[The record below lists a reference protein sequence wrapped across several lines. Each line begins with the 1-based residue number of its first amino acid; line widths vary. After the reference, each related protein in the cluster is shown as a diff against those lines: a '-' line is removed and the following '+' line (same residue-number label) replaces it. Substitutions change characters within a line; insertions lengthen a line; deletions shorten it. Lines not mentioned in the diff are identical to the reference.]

1 MFLPNFLGSYS
12 IQFAPFGV
20 FGVMS
25 PKLSASSARVD
36 IRLLFIYQ
44 MIQILFII
52 IIMKAKLGTTANL
65 GIYHYYHYYLQ

>member
-36 IRLLFIYQ
+36 IRLLFIYL
-44 MIQILFII
+44 ILIII
-52 IIMKAKLGTTANL
+52 IIMTAKLGTTANL
-65 GIYHYYHYYLQ
+65 GIYHYYHYYL